1 MAQTWT
7 LWKHQQEAV
16 DRIHEAW
23 NSGKKRVLD
32 QLCTGGGKSRII
44 RTVVDQWV
52 EEKRTRVYVVAHRNT
67 LVDQL
72 SAELTEA
79 GLMHG
84 IIKSG
89 SPYLAYRTQVCSM
102 QTLVRRLDK
111 LPEPGLIIVDECF
124 PVGTKIN
131 GYGNIEDIKEGCY
144 VDSYSEKENKIVRR
158 KVLSTF
164 KKELKDDLIHIKLDN
179 NKELICTKNHPIMT
193 NKGWLKAEEIG
204 VNDGVLC
211 DLWKSNKREQ
221 KNMLSRMF
229 TQKAFS
235 NNGKNK
241 QRICKRQNV
250 KEQSNAQCRNKRKG
264 IKDFKSNGA
273 QAMCSGGKWKTNAN
287 TATNVTRKIKG
298 SRICGRMCST
308 NKNGK
313 IFRIPH
319 MLQNRFR
326 KSSTKARNRNRWEFS
341 LCFKKTSARQE
352 KNRLL
357 SYIRVESVEVQKQR
371 SEQWLKSMH
380 GSNYVYNFEV
390 EETNT
395 YLVNNC
401 VVHNCHHLKSKSYMK
416 ILEKWENAKLVGMTA
431 TPQRPDGKGLD
442 DIFDIMIL
450 GPSMR
455 ALIDAGSLSDYDY
468 YAPENVDMNGVH
480 KVAGDYN
487 KKESQEKVD
496 KTVITGNAI
505 EHYRRYA
512 DHKPA
517 ICCCINIAHSEHV
530 AQEFRNAGYK
540 ALAVNSKMSIL
551 EVKRA
556 INGLRDGS
564 VEILTQCDMLGEG
577 VDIKGA
583 EVLIGLRPTQ
593 SLTIYMQAVG
603 RVLRAAPGKEKAIIL
618 DHVGNWER
626 FGLPDENR
634 EWSLQGKSKKEKGQ
648 SHTKRC
654 PECLRVVSSSTRIC
668 PHCGYQ
674 WVEAA
679 EVGTRQIEEK
689 EGQLVAIKTVS
700 HMEQQE
706 LIRTIA
712 RNAHNLKQAI
722 SVAKKNGFD
731 HRAGFTIWTKK
742 LKHGKND
749 YVKF

>member
-1 MAQTWT
+1 MAQTWE
-7 LWKHQQEAV
+7 LWDHQQDAV
-16 DRIHEAW
+16 DRINEDW
-23 NSGKKRVLD
+23 KSGKNSICC

-44 RTVVDQWV
+44 RTIVDQWADRKKV
-52 EEKRTRVYVVAHRNT
+52 IYIIAHRNT
-67 LVDQL
+67 LVKQL
-72 SAELTEA
+72 SEELTEA
-79 GLMHG
+79 GLQHG

-89 SPYLAYRTQVCSM
+89 SPYIKYRVQVCSM

-111 LPEPGLIIVDECF
+111 LPEPSLIVVDECF
-124 PVGTKIN
+124 PMGTFID
-131 GYGNIEDIKEGCY
+131 GFGRIEDIQVGCY

-164 KKELKDDLIHIKLDN
+164 KKELKDDLIHIKLDD

-193 NKGWLKAEEIG
+193 NRGWLKADEIG
-204 VNDGVLC
+204 VKDGILC
-211 DLWKSNKREQ
+211 DLWKSDKGQQ
-221 KNMLSRMF
+221 KNMFSRMF
-229 TQKAFS
+229 TQKTFS

-241 QRICKRQNV
+241 QGICKRQNV

-264 IKDFKSNGA
+264 IKDFKRNRTQTLYSRW
-273 QAMCSGGKWKTNAN
+273 KWKTNAN
-287 TATNVTRKIKG
+287 TATNVTRKIRG
-298 SRICGRMCST
+298 SRLCGRMCST

-341 LCFKKTSARQE
+341 LLYKKTGTRQKE
-352 KNRLL
+352 NR
-357 SYIRVESVEVQKQR
+357 SIGYIRVASVEVQKYR
-371 SEQWLKSMH
+371 SRQWLESMH

-401 VVHNCHHLKSKSYMK
+401 VVHNCHHLKSHSYET
-416 ILEKWENAKLVGMTA
+416 ILNKWNHAKLLGMTA
-431 TPQRPDGKGLD
+431 TPQRSDGKPLD
-442 DIFDIMIL
+442 VFQILEL

-455 ALIDAGSLSDYDY
+455 SLIDRGSLSDYDY
-468 YAPENVDMNGVH
+468 YAPENIDMSDVH
-480 KVAGDYN
+480 IRAGEYVT
-487 KKESQEKVD
+487 KESEEKID

-505 EHYRRYA
+505 EHYKRYA

-517 ICCCINIAHSEHV
+517 ICCCISIAHSEHV
-530 AQEFRNAGYK
+530 AQEFRDAGYK
-540 ALAVNSKMSIL
+540 AVAVNSKMKVWEI
-551 EVKRA
+551 EKA

-564 VEILTQCDMLGEG
+564 LEILTQCDMLGEG

-593 SLTIYMQAVG
+593 SLVIYLQHAG

-626 FGLPDENR
+626 FGLPDDER
-634 EWSLQGKSKKEKGQ
+634 DWSLAGKPKKDKGQ

-674 WVEAA
+674 WVESA

-700 HMEQQE
+700 HMQQQE

-712 RNAHNLKQAI
+712 KKAHNLKQAI
-722 SVAKKNGFD
+722 LVAKKNGYD
-731 HRAGFTIWTKK
+731 HRAGFTIWTKT